1 MPDALIIA
9 HGQPS
14 DPAPQE
20 AVMHAFADRVAA
32 LTPGWRVRGATLAAD
47 GAVEAA
53 LKSLDDPVIVPFFMA
68 EGYFTRTLL
77 PRRLS
82 RAGATNLR
90 ITPAFGHLPG
100 LADLA
105 VQAAVEGTPT
115 PLRQTTLLLIAHGS
129 QVARASAEGAR
140 AMAAH
145 IAHHAP
151 FARVLTAFVEEPP
164 FIAQAARGLWPHATV
179 LPFFALRAGH
189 VVDDIPDGLAAAGFR
204 GTLLPPLGEHP
215 QAAHVI
221 ARALLEDGR
230 GDRT

>member
-9 HGQPS
+9 HGSPS
-14 DPAPQE
+14 DPDPQE
-20 AVMHAFADRVAA
+20 LTMAA
-32 LTPGWRVRGATLAAD
+32 LAARVQALAPGWRVRGATLAAE

-53 LKSLDDPVIVPFFMA
+53 LAGLDAPRVVPFFMA
-68 EGYFTRTLL
+68 EGWFTRTLL
-77 PRRLS
+77 PRRLA
-82 RAGATNLR
+82 RAGAGNLLV
-90 ITPAFGHLPG
+90 IQSFGHLPG

-105 VQAAVEGTPT
+105 VQAAVQGTPA
-115 PLRQTTLLLIAHGS
+115 PLRQTTLLLVAHGS

-164 FIAQAARGLWPHATV
+164 RIAQAARGLGPNATV

-189 VVDDIPDGLAAAGFR
+189 VAEDVPQGLASAGFR

-215 QAAHVI
+215 GAAGVI
-221 ARALLEDGR
+221 AAALA
-230 GDRT
+230 